1 MSDAPPG
8 RMRLDKWLWCSR
20 FFKTRALAARF
31 CEERGVRV
39 DGVLVLKAHYTVK
52 PGDVLT
58 FAPRDVVVLRVLR
71 LPARRGPAT
80 EARGCYEHLDGG
92 SIDCGG
98 ATA

>member
-1 MSDAPPG
+1 MSEAPPG

-31 CEERGVRV
+31 CEERGVRI
-39 DGVLVLKAHYTVK
+39 DGALVLKAHYGVK

-58 FAPRDVVVLRVLR
+58 FALGDVQVVRVLR
-71 LPARRGPAT
+71 LPARRGPST
-80 EARGCYEHLDGG
+80 EARVCYERIGG
-92 SIDCGG
+92 ASIDCGG

>member
-1 MSDAPPG
+1 MSDAPAG

-31 CEERGVRV
+31 CEERGVRI
-39 DGVLVLKAHYTVK
+39 DGALVLKAHYAVK

-58 FAPRDVVVLRVLR
+58 FAPGDVVVLRVLR
-71 LPARRGPAT
+71 LPARRGPAS
-80 EARGCYEHLDGG
+80 EARDCYERLGG
-92 SIDCGG
+92 ASIDCGS

>member
-1 MSDAPPG
+1 MSETVGP

-39 DGVLVLKAHYTVK
+39 DGALVIKAHYGVK

-58 FAPRDVVVLRVLR
+58 FALGDVQVVRVLR

-80 EARGCYEHLDGG
+80 EARDCYERIGG
-92 SIDCGG
+92 ASIDDDG
-98 ATA
+98 ARA